1 MLFKV
6 LFKKTGLGPK
16 QFDTYI
22 YKSIFLTFSLM
33 MDDFQSCLL
42 NLMFLQWGFY
52 FCPFL
57 VVDDQEKCIKKEALI
72 AGNDPVNQPYHVYV
86 CNVWTLVYWNPGVT
100 SSSSRG
106 YCQAVAPSF
115 FNRNPM
121 VVVLVVM
128 AQKRLITPRLF
139 CNLG

>member
-6 LFKKTGLGPK
+6 LFKKTGLGPN

-42 NLMFLQWGFY
+42 NLMFLQWGSY

-57 VVDDQEKCIKKEALI
+57 VVDDREKCIKK
-72 AGNDPVNQPYHVYV
+72 
-86 CNVWTLVYWNPGVT
+86 
-100 SSSSRG
+100 
-106 YCQAVAPSF
+106 
-115 FNRNPM
+115 
-121 VVVLVVM
+121 
-128 AQKRLITPRLF
+128 KRW
-139 CNLG
+139 

>member
-6 LFKKTGLGPK
+6 LFKKLVWGLN
-16 QFDTYI
+16 QFDIYI

-57 VVDDQEKCIKKEALI
+57 VEVDQEKCIKKK
-72 AGNDPVNQPYHVYV
+72 QQR
-86 CNVWTLVYWNPGVT
+86 W
-100 SSSSRG
+100 
-106 YCQAVAPSF
+106 
-115 FNRNPM
+115 
-121 VVVLVVM
+121 
-128 AQKRLITPRLF
+128 
-139 CNLG
+139 